1 MGYWDESGRLPRGLR
16 REAPPLLFLLILQ
29 TLLTK
34 TGIEGFGIIE
44 EPIAIVKIWLA
55 ILLQLL
61 NALSMVLLGF
71 VDLLLTDEL
80 HG

>member
-1 MGYWDESGRLPRGLR
+1 MGYWDESGRLPLGLR
-16 REAPPLLFLLILQ
+16 REAPLLLFLLILQ
-29 TLLTK
+29 RLLTK

-44 EPIAIVKIWLA
+44 EPITIVKIGLA

-61 NALSMVLLGF
+61 YALPVVLLGF
-71 VDLLLTDEL
+71 VHLLFTNEL